1 MELTKYIIVF
11 SLLNIYNGTSARQD
25 TIKDGY
31 NVFYYRTGK
40 ISSEGMM
47 KNGKPDGYWKTYYMT
62 GVLKSEGNRK
72 NHLLDSTWIFYNN
85 VGDTVKKINYILGKK
100 TGYML
105 SYNTDRNADLEY
117 IGNIIAR
124 ELYIK
129 DKKEGTSYY
138 FYKNGKLKSK
148 VDYRNNRR
156 NGIVLEYDES
166 GKIVTILNYNKGTLV
181 EREKI
186 NRTDENRLKQGTWK
200 EFYSDNKIKR
210 EINYKNNILD
220 GLYKE
225 YDENG
230 EITLLLRYRDGKIIE
245 DDSIDTEDI
254 DIKNE
259 YDKDGNLAYSG
270 AFRNTKPI
278 GIHRRYDINGN
289 VINSYIYNDNGIKI
303 SEGIVDKEGYKIGQ
317 WKNYYNTGELKSTG
331 KYQNNV
337 QEGKWTFYFRN
348 GKIEQEG
355 EFRNGLISGK
365 WVWYHENGT
374 IKREE
379 EFYNGKE
386 EGFIVE
392 YDEFGEIITKGE
404 YFDGEKE
411 GEWYYEVGDHIELGS
426 YITGLRDGKWKYFYD
441 NGQMEYEGNYIQ
453 GNPDGKH
460 KYYHENGLLKE
471 EQYFAVGIK
480 ERHWKKYD
488 KYGNLLITISYQD
501 NREVRINGVKIE
513 LPDDKVKLIR

>member
-1 MELTKYIIVF
+1 MKLTKYIIIF
-11 SLLNIYNGTSARQD
+11 SLLSIYIGTNAQQD

-31 NVFYYRTGK
+31 NIFYYRIGK

-117 IGNIIAR
+117 IGNIVSR
-124 ELYIK
+124 ELYIN

-148 VDYRNNRR
+148 VDYRNNQS
-156 NGIVLEYDES
+156 NGIALEYDES
-166 GKIVTILNYNKGTLV
+166 GKIITILNYNKGTLV

-186 NRTDENRLKQGTWK
+186 NRIDENGLKQGTWK
-200 EFYSDNKIKR
+200 DFYSDNKVKR
-210 EINYKNNILD
+210 EANYTNNILD

-225 YDENG
+225 YDESGNL
-230 EITLLLRYRDGKIIE
+230 TLLLRYRDGKIIE
-245 DDSIDTEDI
+245 DDNIDAEDI
-254 DIKNE
+254 DIRNE
-259 YDKDGNLAYSG
+259 YDNDGNLTYSG

-289 VINSYIYNDNGIKI
+289 VINSYIYNDKGLRI
-303 SEGIVDKEGYKIGQ
+303 SEGIVDKEGNKIGQ

-331 KYQNNV
+331 KYQNNL
-337 QEGKWTFYFRN
+337 QEGKWTFYFRD
-348 GKIEQEG
+348 GRIEQEG
-355 EFRNGLISGK
+355 EFKNGLISGK
-365 WVWYHENGT
+365 WAWYYEDG
-374 IKREE
+374 KVEREE

-411 GEWYYEVGDHIELGS
+411 GEWYYKAGDHTEIGS
-426 YITGLRDGKWKYFYD
+426 YVAGLRDGKWKYFYD
-441 NGQMEYEGNYIQ
+441 NDQLEYEGNYIQ

-471 EQYFAVGIK
+471 EQYFAMGIK
-480 ERHWKKYD
+480 EKHWKKYD
-488 KYGNLLITISYQD
+488 KYGNLLITISYED

-513 LPDDKVKLIR
+513 LPDNKVKLIK